1 MSDNTMRTH
10 LVMKLVC
17 SQCGNLLRL
26 SYDEPK
32 QRSDRF
38 SEGQPTGAAMRQT
51 QICVDPCLTCM
62 QPATE
67 VTKALQTIMK
77 HAAKQEG

>member
-17 SQCGNLLRL
+17 SQCGNLLRM

-32 QRSDRF
+32 PRGNQH

-51 QICVDPCLTCM
+51 QICVEPCKTCM
-62 QPATE
+62 QPADE
-67 VTKALQTIMK
+67 VAKALQTIMK